1 MLLIGGFAIR
11 TCGVTICA
19 RESDIPFIEVVE
31 GGSAIMEGNWYQ
43 SLGSDHLP
51 EKKAKEKHE
60 MHCVYIYIYMT

>member
-11 TCGVTICA
+11 TCGVIMCA

-43 SLGSDHLP
+43 SLGSNHLEIFFLLSP
-51 EKKAKEKHE
+51 EKKKGQRKA
-60 MHCVYIYIYMT
+60 

>member
-51 EKKAKEKHE
+51 EKKGQRKA
-60 MHCVYIYIYMT
+60 